1 MAKPTP
7 ESPTQEF
14 EGTIE
19 RIVFCNPETQYTV
32 ARAQADTA
40 GVSVVVVGKLG
51 ELNPGESIRASGQ
64 WCQHPTYGRQFEVAS
79 FQLVLPHTVQGIEKY
94 LGSGLIEGIGP
105 IYAKRLVR
113 EFGEETLE
121 IIDQRSAKLLEVE
134 GIGPKRL
141 DRIREAWARQRSIRE
156 VMMFLQEHNVGT
168 SHAAK
173 IFAKYGQNAITLV
186 RSDPYRLAEE
196 IRGIGFLS
204 ADRIAQSLGFK
215 PSDPARI
222 RAGLGYT
229 LHQASTEGHIYLP
242 SEQLVESA
250 CDLLGLPAEP
260 VEEALETTVAEGYLI
275 RDQVPETAIYS
286 KPLFLCEAHFAR
298 RIAMLARVEP
308 PPLVTNTAAAV
319 HWAQQRAGIT
329 YAPEQAQAVMTALD
343 SPLTIITGGPGVGKT
358 TIVRALVDILGIKR
372 HTILLM
378 APTGRAAKRLSE
390 SAQLPAQTLHRG
402 LGFQPHTRQFS
413 RDAEHPLEADMVI
426 VDEVSM
432 LDQVLAYHLIKAI
445 AHGTRLVLVGDPD
458 QLPSVGPGNVLSD
471 LIRSEICPVITLN
484 QVFRQSGGSR
494 ILHSAHAIRK
504 GEIPDLKNHPKAD
517 FFFMS
522 REDPNEIANTI
533 VELAVDRLP
542 RHFHLDPFA
551 DIQVLS
557 PMHRGPCGVEH
568 LNELIEERL
577 LGRDTPGILRYGRLW
592 RRRAK
597 VMQTRNNYDQEVF
610 NGDIG
615 FVSDVNTI
623 DQNVSVT
630 MDGREVVYPFQDLDE
645 LVPAYAISVHKSQ
658 GSEYPAVIVP
668 VSMQH
673 RLMLRRNLIYTAVTR
688 AKRILILVGAP
699 KALRMAVETVD
710 HEHTRCT
717 GLRFRLQ
724 ADLATGGTTI
734 APESELLQEEY

>member
-204 ADRIAQSLGFK
+204 ADRIAQSIGFT

-229 LHQASTEGHIYLP
+229 LHQASAEGHIYLP

-250 CDLLGLPAEP
+250 SDLLGLPAEP
-260 VEEALETTVAEGYLI
+260 VEESLETTVAEGYLI

-286 KPLFLCEAHFAR
+286 KPLFL
-298 RIAMLARVEP
+298 
-308 PPLVTNTAAAV
+308 
-319 HWAQQRAGIT
+319 
-329 YAPEQAQAVMTALD
+329 
-343 SPLTIITGGPGVGKT
+343 
-358 TIVRALVDILGIKR
+358 
-372 HTILLM
+372 
-378 APTGRAAKRLSE
+378 
-390 SAQLPAQTLHRG
+390 
-402 LGFQPHTRQFS
+402 
-413 RDAEHPLEADMVI
+413 
-426 VDEVSM
+426 
-432 LDQVLAYHLIKAI
+432 
-445 AHGTRLVLVGDPD
+445 
-458 QLPSVGPGNVLSD
+458 
-471 LIRSEICPVITLN
+471 
-484 QVFRQSGGSR
+484 
-494 ILHSAHAIRK
+494 
-504 GEIPDLKNHPKAD
+504 
-517 FFFMS
+517 
-522 REDPNEIANTI
+522 NEIAF
-533 VELAVDRLP
+533 L
-542 RHFHLDPFA
+542 
-551 DIQVLS
+551 LS
-557 PMHRGPCGVEH
+557 R
-568 LNELIEERL
+568 
-577 LGRDTPGILRYGRLW
+577 
-592 RRRAK
+592 
-597 VMQTRNNYDQEVF
+597 
-610 NGDIG
+610 
-615 FVSDVNTI
+615 
-623 DQNVSVT
+623 
-630 MDGREVVYPFQDLDE
+630 
-645 LVPAYAISVHKSQ
+645 
-658 GSEYPAVIVP
+658 
-668 VSMQH
+668 
-673 RLMLRRNLIYTAVTR
+673 
-688 AKRILILVGAP
+688 
-699 KALRMAVETVD
+699 
-710 HEHTRCT
+710 
-717 GLRFRLQ
+717 
-724 ADLATGGTTI
+724 
-734 APESELLQEEY
+734 